1 MDWCPIQGESI
12 ILICLAQRKL
22 KISTGPMRL
31 YGLGRDYVK
40 MIEIHP
46 DVFFFLIECFE
57 AQFNG
62 NLYKFAVN
70 IINSTMTKFYYK
82 ILSMK
87 TSLKLFIHIAVL
99 HFKFF

>member
-31 YGLGRDYVK
+31 YGSGRDYVK

-46 DVFFFLIECFE
+46 DVFFFDGMF
-57 AQFNG
+57 
-62 NLYKFAVN
+62 
-70 IINSTMTKFYYK
+70 
-82 ILSMK
+82 
-87 TSLKLFIHIAVL
+87 
-99 HFKFF
+99 